1 MTDKKTALV
10 TGGLG
15 GIGTAICRRLH
26 KAGYAVA
33 ATYVHNGERL
43 EKWLDKQKADGYE
56 GFYPYLCDIS
66 RWENC
71 VALRE
76 KIDADLGGVDI
87 LVNNAGITRDAVF
100 RKMTPQMW
108 DEVITTNLSGAFYI
122 TRQFLDGMAARGFGR
137 IINISSVNG
146 QKGQFGQTN
155 YSAAKAGLHGF
166 TKALAQ
172 ETAKKGV
179 TVNTISP
186 GYIGTDMVMAVAE
199 EVREK
204 IVAQIPVGR
213 FGSPDEIARVV
224 EFLASEE
231 SGFITGAN
239 ISANGGQHMF

>member
-1 MTDKKTALV
+1 MADKKTVLV

-15 GIGTAICRRLH
+15 GIGTAVCRRMH
-26 KAGYAVA
+26 AAGYTVA

-43 EKWLDKQKADGYE
+43 EQWLGEQKQAGFE
-56 GFYPYLCDIS
+56 GFRPYLCDIS
-66 RWENC
+66 KWENC
-71 VALRE
+71 VKLRE
-76 KIDADLGGVDI
+76 NIEADLGGVDI

-100 RKMTPQMW
+100 RKMTPEMW
-108 DEVITTNLSGAFYI
+108 DDVIATNLSGAFYI
-122 TRQFLDGMAARGFGR
+122 TRQFAEGMTARGFGR

-179 TVNTISP
+179 TVNTVSP
-186 GYIGTDMVMAVAE
+186 GYIGTKMVMAVAE
-199 EVREK
+199 EVRAK
-204 IVAQIPVGR
+204 IVAQIPAGR
-213 FGSPDEIARVV
+213 LGTPDEIARVV
-224 EFLASEE
+224 EFLAADE
-231 SGFITGAN
+231 SAFITGAD